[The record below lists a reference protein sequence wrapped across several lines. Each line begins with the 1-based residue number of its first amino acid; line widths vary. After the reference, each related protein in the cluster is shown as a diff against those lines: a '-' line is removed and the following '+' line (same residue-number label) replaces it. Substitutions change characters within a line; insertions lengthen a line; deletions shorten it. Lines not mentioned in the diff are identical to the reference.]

1 MSAITEEEVMNV
13 VHQLIAD
20 GDVIIHTPNALKQ
33 FFFGTGNSKAVA

>member
-20 GDVIIHTPNALKQ
+20 GKIVSLNKVREILQHGSYSDRKSV
-33 FFFGTGNSKAVA
+33 V